1 MCWELVTS
9 DGTFPHVITGEAPV
23 NKAKEP
29 IALQSRLVV
38 TMEVTSV
45 LAHECLVGLSQES

>member
-9 DGTFPHVITGEAPV
+9 DGKSLHVITGEAPV

-29 IALQSRLVV
+29 VTLQFRLVV
-38 TMEVTSV
+38 TMEVTNV
-45 LAHECLVGLSQES
+45 LAHESLVG